1 MDYLTVRDVAALV
14 RRNEE
19 TIRRMIRAR
28 KLDVTLDNNNRR
40 QGYQIP
46 VDALTRTWA
55 ISREDV
61 ERYIDQ
67 RRAQPPERDARLPL
81 GPERAARAPA
91 QPRPEAG
98 AAGGGVRRAG
108 AEGAGVSGGGA
119 GNAGV
124 GEVGIRIGIDAAGG
138 EVKCAGADNVY
149 TDGEAAGYES
159 AGYTESR
166 SDTAANG
173 RRSKYA
179 DTDNSRAD
187 GEAVGYES
195 GDNDK
200 PHIDAAANGS
210 GAKHTRADNTRADGE
225 ATGYE
230 SSGYTESRIDT
241 AAANGSAG
249 LNKPASA
256 TTTGEIPGYAVNGD
270 ADLTHAAAESQPDT
284 TAGHSDANAPECAHP
299 DARTGAPTHDA
310 GPDDELAAW
319 CLALGDAVQ
328 RALNQGA
335 ARIAGEMRRAA
346 RELCRAAEAERH
358 DDAHDESGGSDMGGD
373 WNEWH
378 DARTGEPSAPRP
390 GTDNQGAA
398 RDAQTPDWSADIAAV
413 SQRVN
418 AILGDAYRQIR
429 GAVEHAGA
437 DFDERRESARAQGAE
452 RAQSAVERARQ
463 ALAQGHSAIR
473 DAIAGAAPRANP
485 PRAAAHAATCRRP
498 EPEPASAPQPDT
510 ARAGAPQPDTAQA
523 SALQPD
529 TARADAPQPD
539 TARADAPHSGAA
551 QAGAPWES
559 AQPTP
564 APEFDQFRR
573 RQPDFDEPAQ
583 PSAPDMLSEE
593 ANASYQLLQA
603 ARRAVEQRMRAA
615 QAEPR
620 PTEPRP
626 AEPRP
631 TEPRPTEPRLAEPHR
646 DPAPADAGAQP
657 DESLRRV
664 AERWGFAS
672 AAPDADD
679 APRQP

>member
-1 MDYLTVRDVAALV
+1 MRSARRTATRRNEVAAMDYLTVRDVAALV

-138 EVKCAGADNVY
+138 EVKCAGADNVC
-149 TDGEAAGYES
+149 TDGEAARHKS

-166 SDTAANG
+166 SDTAATD

-195 GDNDK
+195 GDNDEPHIAK
-200 PHIDAAANGS
+200 AATGSGAKHSDTDNVRAGGEAVGYGSGDNDEPHIDAAANGS
-210 GAKHTRADNTRADGE
+210 GAKHAEADDVRADGE

-230 SSGYTESRIDT
+230 SSGYTESHID
-241 AAANGSAG
+241 AAATDGSAG

-299 DARTGAPTHDA
+299 DARTGAPIRDA

-429 GAVEHAGA
+429 GAVERAGA
-437 DFDERRESARAQGAE
+437 DFDERRESARAQGA
-452 RAQSAVERARQ
+452 
-463 ALAQGHSAIR
+463 
-473 DAIAGAAPRANP
+473 
-485 PRAAAHAATCRRP
+485 
-498 EPEPASAPQPDT
+498 
-510 ARAGAPQPDTAQA
+510 
-523 SALQPD
+523 
-529 TARADAPQPD
+529 
-539 TARADAPHSGAA
+539 
-551 QAGAPWES
+551 
-559 AQPTP
+559 
-564 APEFDQFRR
+564 
-573 RQPDFDEPAQ
+573 
-583 PSAPDMLSEE
+583 
-593 ANASYQLLQA
+593 
-603 ARRAVEQRMRAA
+603 
-615 QAEPR
+615 
-620 PTEPRP
+620 
-626 AEPRP
+626 
-631 TEPRPTEPRLAEPHR
+631 
-646 DPAPADAGAQP
+646 
-657 DESLRRV
+657 
-664 AERWGFAS
+664 
-672 AAPDADD
+672 
-679 APRQP
+679 